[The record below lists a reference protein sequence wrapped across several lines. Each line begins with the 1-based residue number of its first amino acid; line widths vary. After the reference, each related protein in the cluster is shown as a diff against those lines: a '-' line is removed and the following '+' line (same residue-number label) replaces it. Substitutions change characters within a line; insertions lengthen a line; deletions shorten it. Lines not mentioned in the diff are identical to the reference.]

1 MHCDMGQR
9 CIIVGCRISFLLEH
23 GIRTPRVLF
32 AIQAQSRLI
41 CGHVLRSEYY
51 ARADKVAVFLSM
63 VRRVYCSSAA
73 LKGVYHTPDVSSV
86 RVCVCVCVCTIY
98 TCICHI
104 AIYVYY
110 TVSILDACMCMCV
123 HVCMYVYV
131 CVCMCMHVYA
141 CVYACV
147 CMSLVRWR
155 LPAMFMLCVTISVV
169 ALCP

>member
-86 RVCVCVCVCTIY
+86 RVCVCVCVCVSVSVCPFVCRSFLFVYRNLPPPVHTSRFFTPYPPSNLQIGP
-98 TCICHI
+98 
-104 AIYVYY
+104 YVFERNFFNEN
-110 TVSILDACMCMCV
+110 SGPNWP
-123 HVCMYVYV
+123 VC
-131 CVCMCMHVYA
+131 
-141 CVYACV
+141 
-147 CMSLVRWR
+147 
-155 LPAMFMLCVTISVV
+155 F
-169 ALCP
+169 